1 MSKIPSELWPQ
12 EFFKNVIKTNEIVK
26 LQIKLL
32 SCQICT
38 ISQPWLPLLSWF
50 EYGILCTNQKL
61 KERNDNSA
69 RNFKTFVV
77 SYCCKKR
84 LMMLKIIRRKL
95 SSEP

>member
-32 SCQICT
+32 SQIFT
-38 ISQPWLPLLSWF
+38 WLPLLSWD

-61 KERNDNSA
+61 KERNDISA